1 MKKIKKPN
9 KKIQKVFTESQVGA
23 LVEEFNDNIKIVSE
37 NLIGLN
43 DRFENFKDET
53 RDNFKIVSGQIMR
66 MDDRLDNVESRLNSI
81 DNRLNNMDNRL
92 DNVEARLDSI
102 ESDIH
107 EIKEKLDQKA
117 DKQWVKK
124 RIVFLEKELSRLK
137 VVVDKM

>member
-1 MKKIKKPN
+1 MKKIRKPN

-23 LVEEFNDNIKIVSE
+23 LVEKFNDNIKIVSE

-43 DRFENFKDET
+43 DCFENFKDET